1 MAEEK
6 SLHPYVLLEPPSPA
20 GCNPE
25 FSSGKFNLPSSP
37 FTKKAQDVI
46 ASKVEALL
54 QAHDDGESIERR
66 RDLLADCFNTQFT
79 LPGASFYARFF
90 LGELWEESMTKAE
103 VVQLL
108 VEHNIPFMPKSIFR
122 TYIAKLTERIVAL
135 TTSDELDSLPL
146 LDRAPDYAR
155 FLRAHPPP
163 GDDGS
168 DGESNSSTAN
178 ANADWR
184 KLSMSTSKKHVPAN
198 DHACGDSGEDD
209 DADENDS
216 AKDNDSAK
224 ESKLRSELLRQKRKK
239 RRLEEE
245 CADDESDDE
254 HGDAPGHQH
263 AHSKFLARMRVV
275 VAKGLYI
282 DFASLAPERMDQLK
296 MLGANAKT
304 SKRLTAST
312 VLLTSASEA
321 DVKTLSN
328 DFTAIA
334 AGFLNGYIVLVS
346 ESPFRDAI
354 ARMKDR
360 LAWWQWLTS
369 FFGEN
374 KAAAVKFITRFVVL
388 HSAKAYWLPV
398 AENQCTLMVMKALSD
413 CAPAPSS
420 SKKNVVDNGSA
431 KSTHRGGGAPTKRA
445 QKDRVV
451 FTAPQLAKLEKWR
464 ERFPNVC
471 CSRMSKDFVCRYE
484 KKGATCRWKHVCVW
498 CSSATCK
505 ASCAQAEKF

>member
-25 FSSGKFNLPSSP
+25 FSSGKFNLPSAP

-54 QAHDDGESIERR
+54 QAHDDGESIENRR
-66 RDLLADCFNTQFT
+66 VLLADCFNAQLT

-90 LGELWEESMTKAE
+90 LGDLWKESMTKAE

-108 VEHNIPFMPKSIFR
+108 VEYNIPFMPKSIFR

-135 TTSDELDSLPL
+135 TESEELDSLPL

-163 GDDGS
+163 SDDGSVS

-184 KLSMSTSKKHVPAN
+184 KLSMSTSQKHVPAN
-198 DHACGDSGEDD
+198 LGGSGEDD
-209 DADENDS
+209 DADDH
-216 AKDNDSAK
+216 DSAK
-224 ESKLRSELLRQKRKK
+224 EKKLRDELLRQKRKK
-239 RRLEEE
+239 RRLEDER
-245 CADDESDDE
+245 ADDGSDDE
-254 HGDAPGHQH
+254 LSDGPGHQH

-282 DFASLAPERMDQLK
+282 DFASLAPDRMDQLK

-360 LAWWQWLTS
+360 LGWWQWLTS
-369 FFGEN
+369 FFGDN
-374 KAAAVKFITRFVVL
+374 KAAAVKFITRFVVS
-388 HSAKAYWLPV
+388 HSAEPYWLPV

-420 SKKNVVDNGSA
+420 SKKNVIDNGSA

-445 QKDRVV
+445 HKPPVV
-451 FTAPQLAKLEKWR
+451 FTSQQLAKLEKWR

-471 CSRMSKDFVCRYE
+471 CSRMCKDFVCRFE
-484 KKGATCRWKHVCVW
+484 KRGATCRWKHVCVW